1 MTTIVL
7 DRPNRC
13 VLRNSHH
20 ERWGI
25 LNKSFPAICSPAGLI
40 AMTGSLSFSETQEI
54 GDWILDDKPKPEIK
68 LDPDQIFNLVVLLKS
83 GEARLYFSDLTW
95 NPIDYPVDAF
105 GSGCVIASTALY
117 LGRNPLK
124 ALKAAIDLDSN
135 TYGEPRIWH
144 LDRGEIQ
151 EQEYLELRNEMQLD
165 IL

>member
-1 MTTIVL
+1 MVL

-20 ERWGI
+20 NRWGVQS
-25 LNKSFPAICSPAGLI
+25 KSFPVICSSAGLI
-40 AMTGSLSFSETQEI
+40 ALTGSLSFSETQEI
-54 GDWILDDKPKPEIK
+54 WDWILNEKPKPEIK
-68 LDPDQIFNLVVLLKS
+68 CGEDEIFNLVVLFKS
-83 GEARLYFSDLTW
+83 GDARLYFSDLTW
-95 NPIDYPVDAF
+95 NPIEESMESF
-105 GSGCVIASTALY
+105 GSGCVIAQTALY
-117 LGRNPLK
+117 LGYNPLQ
-124 ALKAAIDLDSN
+124 ALKTAIALDGS